1 MTAPCQDLV
10 SFADGELEPERAEA
24 FRAHLAGCAACRAA
38 LLEAMQLGARLGALP
53 PPPRSL
59 RLAPEPAATPVES
72 RVAPAPARRSR
83 PRWRLLAPWGGGLG
97 AAALA
102 AAVLVWLIPRSPHE
116 PPASNPF
123 AEATTRPHDI
133 RLAYSDAAAYRPI
146 RDELRG
152 APGSAGPTI
161 SFAALH
167 ALQDK
172 GDRYGLAIAQ
182 AWNGGNPAP
191 LVEQLRA
198 LAPTPAIRSDRAALE
213 MLTRTNDNLEA
224 VLAEIE
230 ALRGID
236 DRSAARAARWNYA
249 LLLSRLDLPLS
260 AAKAFREIAEDHE
273 PGWAEEALR
282 RAAPEESR
290 ARAARTRWDRATAA
304 GEALVTAGAAVPAE
318 LIAGVPG
325 LVRAYLYDA
334 VRTAPSRERV
344 LALAPV
350 AVELDRLNSQSTLQA
365 YVTRVASLDFHRRA
379 KLASAYAQLRHPVQ
393 PTAAVAAELTS
404 PSPSADTVDIVMGA
418 MASLRVIPDHLEAYR
433 RMANQ
438 TGDPWFALLLAEAEA
453 TADQRRSDWLGAEAR
468 LRGTQALC
476 RDAAVAYRCLAIAYQ
491 LGTLYQTL
499 HRISESVTVVH
510 DALGA
515 ARTTG
520 DWGRHFKLLFLL
532 ADVERFDTSTA
543 MSRAYAGEVL
553 LMDPKPCGLG
563 NPAHTVLAGNA
574 IADLDGRAARRE
586 LELSVGCTPADL
598 SAASD
603 LAEIGRLDPQPGDL
617 AKLQGWLSTLRAT
630 EAQTPAD
637 RVLADAIEG
646 RLLIE
651 RDRAAG
657 TTLLERAAEAAGA
670 LPPDATAERARTGAF
685 SALVFDAARHADHAR
700 VMALVAQELGLALPG
715 SCAVS
720 MVAEDER
727 AIIVVRG
734 ADGRDHAAY
743 EAARRPSSPPLTVSD
758 EAARQLD
765 GCTHVQVMAQAGLQG
780 QPRVLP
786 ARLPWS
792 YATGAHRGGSP
803 APRPSSAPNTLPNT
817 LIVAN
822 VMPPAFLRLPP
833 LVPHAPDP
841 AASTLTL
848 SGVEANPQRVL
859 AAMAG
864 AGEIQFHTHAL
875 VDLGISNASHLVLSP
890 GLDGGY
896 ALTAEAIRHVE
907 LRARPMIVL
916 AACYSAQGARYQHA
930 PWSLPHAFLAAGAR
944 AVLAAGTSI
953 PDAAAGAFFARVLE
967 RVRAGADPAVAL
979 RDEQLAALASNPSS
993 WVADVMLFE

>member
-10 SFADGELEPERAEA
+10 RFADGELEPERAEA

-38 LLEAMQLGARLGALP
+38 LLEAMELGARLGTLR

-59 RLAPEPAATPVES
+59 KLAAEPAATPVES
-72 RVAPAPARRSR
+72 SLASAPARRSR
-83 PRWRLLAPWGGGLG
+83 PRWRLLAPWAGGLA

-102 AAVLVWLIPRSPHE
+102 AAVLVVFIQPSLHE
-116 PPASNPF
+116 PRAVNAF
-123 AEATTRPHDI
+123 AEATTRPYDI
-133 RLAYSDAAAYRPI
+133 RLAYGDAAPYRPT

-152 APGSAGPTI
+152 APESTGQSI
-161 SFAALH
+161 SLTALA
-167 ALQDK
+167 ALQDR
-172 GDRYGLAIAQ
+172 GDLYGLAIGQ
-182 AWNGGNPAP
+182 AWNGNNPAP

-213 MLTRTNDNLEA
+213 MLTRTNDNVEA
-224 VLAEIE
+224 VLAELE
-230 ALRGID
+230 ALRGSD

-260 AAKAFREIAEDHE
+260 AARAFREIAEDHE

-290 ARAARTRWDRATAA
+290 AREARTRWDRADAA
-304 GEALVTAGAAVPAE
+304 GEALVTTGAAMPAE

-325 LVRAYLYDA
+325 LARAYLYDA

-344 LALAPV
+344 LAIAPL
-350 AVELDRLNSQSTLQA
+350 AVELDRINGQSTLQA

-379 KLASAYAQLRHPVQ
+379 KLAGAYAQLRHQ

-404 PSPSADTVDIVMGA
+404 PSASADTVDIVMGA
-418 MASLRVIPDHLEAYR
+418 MSSLHVIPDHLEAYR

-453 TADQRRSDWLGAEAR
+453 TADQRRSKWLEAEAR

-491 LGTLYQTL
+491 LGTLYQKL
-499 HRISESVTVVH
+499 HRISDSVAVVH

-515 ARTTG
+515 ARITG

-532 ADVERFDTSTA
+532 ADVERFNTSTA

-563 NPAHTVLAGNA
+563 NPAHTILAGNA

-586 LELSVGCTPADL
+586 LELSLGCTPADL

-617 AKLQGWLSTLRAT
+617 AKLQGWLTTLRAT
-630 EAQTPAD
+630 EAKTPAQ

-657 TTLLERAAEAAGA
+657 TALLERATATAGT
-670 LPPDATAERARTGAF
+670 LPLDVDAERARTGAF

-743 EAARRPSSPPLTVSD
+743 EAARRLSSPPPTVSD

-765 GCTHVQVMAQAGLQG
+765 GCSHVQVMAQAGLQG

-822 VMPPAFLRLPP
+822 VIPPAFLRLPT
-833 LVPHAPDP
+833 LAPHAPDP
-841 AASTLTL
+841 AGSTLTL

-890 GLDGGY
+890 GLDGSY
-896 ALTAEAIRHVE
+896 ALTAEAIRGIE
-907 LRARPMIVL
+907 LPARPMIVL

-953 PDAAAGAFFARVLE
+953 PDAAAGPFFARVLE

-979 RDEQLAALASNPSS
+979 RDEQLATLASNPSS